1 MPRHLPC
8 QSWSFPI
15 HDSVLQ
21 LMGSFTPR
29 QSSHGTS
36 PINYRRG
43 FTLIELLVVIAII
56 TVLIGLLIPAV
67 QMAREA
73 ASRSQCQNNLKQIG
87 LALHIH
93 HDTYQFFPSAGS
105 PNAMIPNTISGS
117 PAIGPYQQ
125 CSWLY
130 QILPFIE
137 QQAVWKDSQTAP
149 KVPIKTYFCPSR
161 RGPMVLQGGTFAGN
175 AESDYSGSA
184 WKAPIQTFFQ
194 ANPTVIRITQITDG
208 TSNTLAVGE
217 KNLCLATM
225 GTGVDGNDEQG
236 YVTGYDDDTVSFL
249 SVLTAQGQVLY
260 QPARDLTGSC
270 TAGTGGFGSSHPS
283 RFWALFADGSVHGI
297 DYSISLQSLN
307 AVCGINDGM
316 LTSDVDT
323 RP

>member
-1 MPRHLPC
+1 MLRPLSCLPC
-8 QSWSFPI
+8 
-15 HDSVLQ
+15 
-21 LMGSFTPR
+21 FTSHKSPR
-29 QSSHGTS
+29 GNPQTT
-36 PINYRRG
+36 YRRA

-56 TVLIGLLIPAV
+56 TVLIGLLLPAV
-67 QMAREA
+67 QMVREA

-87 LALHIH
+87 LALHVH
-93 HDTYQFFPSAGS
+93 HDTYQFFPTAGS
-105 PNAMIPNTISGS
+105 PNAMIPNTVSGS
-117 PAIGPYQQ
+117 PAIGMYQQ

-137 QQAVWKDSQTAP
+137 QQAVWKDFLIAP
-149 KVPIKTYFCPSR
+149 KVPIKIYFCPSR
-161 RGPMVLQGGTFAGN
+161 RGPMVLQGGTYAGN

-184 WKAPIQTFFQ
+184 WKASIQTFFQ
-194 ANPTVIRITQITDG
+194 ANPTVIRIAQITDG

-225 GTGVDGNDEQG
+225 GTGLDDNDEQG

-249 SVLTAQGQVLY
+249 SVLNAEGQILY

-283 RFWALFADGSVHGI
+283 RFGALFADGSVHGI

-316 LTSDVDT
+316 PIGDVGNL
-323 RP
+323 P